1 MDNVEQLFIDRIS
14 KDDPEAI
21 FQIVEVVG
29 SGSFGTVCACR
40 WMKKKDREQ
49 NGNRLI
55 ACKFVEVNP
64 EDTETNNNLVKE
76 IDILRESMDCPY
88 IVEYK
93 GCYLKSSM
101 LLIVME
107 YCKGGSLLDIIEFCG
122 KRLIEDEIAAVCAGV
137 VKGLVYLH
145 SKRTTHRDIKA
156 GNVLLDEDGVPKL
169 ADFGVSTIAEQG
181 QKMKTVIG
189 SPYWMA
195 PEIIMGQGYDQ
206 KADIWSLGITAIEI
220 AELIPPRFDIPPSR
234 VIFTIPHQ
242 PPPTLKT
249 PSDWSPE
256 FVDFVKLCLSMNPAS
271 RPSAQQL
278 LSHPFI
284 LKGSSQQILQKLV
297 NECIPLLKEKRAE
310 KIRKMEEQAATEQ
323 QRNSG
328 SKMGNLPPTRA
339 SVAYASIQRA
349 ESLKGSVVILNSNT
363 KTASIL
369 RNKNPA
375 PASTSS
381 DANGTARKL
390 PTTKP
395 PPNNK
400 SVLNRYPP
408 ANNVNSNTQ
417 APTPVGGTNR
427 PNKVQSPF
435 LQNQNGAQQTPTP
448 PPKPASKKQP
458 VATTTT
464 TASNNSN
471 NTSNLTSSNNQ
482 VKPNSNVS
490 RSTISIG
497 QQKSGNS
504 FIRASPQQLQQH
516 QQDEYDEE
524 DSRSVIYHPSDSED
538 EEDFNK
544 EDYEEISVH

>member
-1 MDNVEQLFIDRIS
+1 MDVEQLFIDRVS

-40 WMKKKDREQ
+40 WMKKKDRET

-122 KRLIEDEIAAVCAGV
+122 KRLIEEEIAAVCAGV

-242 PPPTLKT
+242 PPPSLKT

-256 FVDFVKLCLSMNPAS
+256 FNDFVKLCLSMNPAS

-284 LKGSSQQILQKLV
+284 LRGSSQQILQRLV

-310 KIRKMEEQAATEQ
+310 KIRKMEEQAQSEQ

-328 SKMGNLPPTRA
+328 SKMGAIPTRA
-339 SVAYASIQRA
+339 SSAYASIQRA

-369 RNKNPA
+369 RNKNPTTGTTTGTA
-375 PASTSS
+375 S

-417 APTPVGGTNR
+417 APTPLSPAGTTTR

-435 LQNQNGAQQTPTP
+435 LQNQNGTQQPPQPQQP
-448 PPKPASKKQP
+448 PPKPTQKKQP
-458 VATTTT
+458 TTTT
-464 TASNNSN
+464 TVT
-471 NTSNLTSSNNQ
+471 TSTSTSSTQQNQ

-504 FIRASPQQLQQH
+504 FIKSTPQQ
-516 QQDEYDEE
+516 QDDDEE

-544 EDYEEISVH
+544 EDYEEVSVHI